1 MALCTAHSFSIR
13 ITHCDNTLMIKKQK
27 HLPLTIVILA
37 KNEAQ
42 NLRELLPTLNF
53 AKEIIIIDDNSTDA
67 TLKEVWHRK
76 VKILNFE
83 VGDDFAAARNW
94 ALGQAANPWVMFLDA
109 DERLDGQAIES
120 VQKICASSAESKG
133 YAIKREDYL
142 WDKKVAFGE
151 VGNTTLVRLG
161 PKTSRTWSGRVHE
174 VWNFKKVG
182 VLRGNLMHYSHKSFL
197 TSIKKINT
205 YAKKV
210 AVSKFERGMDWT
222 WLEVLAYPMAK
233 FFHNYIMRAG
243 WRDGRRGLYYA
254 ALMSTHS
261 ALVRFHH
268 LAASLRA
275 TSQNSKLSRLAQVLA
290 LCAVALVPLGQ
301 LTRYQLN
308 PGVAVYMFEL
318 FMLLAVMS
326 WIGLLIT
333 NLRLPNITPWT
344 LGLLVFSLI
353 MGISLLVNAH
363 QLQSNL
369 LPSALYWWRWLAY
382 VAFGWM
388 LWDGIEANWLSF
400 SWRKAIEYFGFMY
413 LFLGWLQ
420 YVFMPDMRWLL
431 DYGWDDHYYR
441 MIGSL
446 FDPNFLGL
454 LIVLFS
460 IYIVAYGKTL
470 KHLLGSIV
478 MVSLGLT
485 YSRSSYAAF
494 LAFASS
500 SIFSLRY
507 FKQALLYTAVLG
519 VSLLAFSSLI
529 KPGGEGVNL
538 TRTYSIVHRA
548 RSIVTGWDI
557 FKDHPYI
564 GIGYNSYRTFTLPQ
578 SHDPLIPYHPSS
590 PDNSFVLILATTGIV
605 GMISF
610 SYFLLSFGI
619 SARRHPFQ
627 VFSLV
632 AILTHSLFNNSFF
645 YPFVLMWWMIASL
658 QLASGKKVISGT
670 GAKALRVGKKL

>member
-1 MALCTAHSFSIR
+1 
-13 ITHCDNTLMIKKQK
+13 MIKKHK
-27 HLPLTIVILA
+27 LLPLTIVILA

-53 AKEIIIIDDNSTDA
+53 AKEIIIIDDDSIDA
-67 TLKEVWHRK
+67 TFEEARQHK
-76 VKILNFE
+76 VKILKHA
-83 VGDDFAAARNW
+83 VSDDFAAARNW
-94 ALGQAANPWVMFLDA
+94 ALAQATNPWVIFLDA
-109 DERLDGQAIES
+109 DERLDSRAIES
-120 VQKICASSAESKG
+120 VKKICALPAKSKG
-133 YAIKREDYL
+133 YSIKREDYL
-142 WDKKVAFGE
+142 WGKKVAFGE
-151 VGNTTLVRLG
+151 VGNVKLARLG
-161 PKTSRTWSGRVHE
+161 PKTSQTWLGRVHE
-174 VWNFKKVG
+174 VWNFKKIEVIHG
-182 VLRGNLMHYSHKSFL
+182 SIIHYSHKSFL
-197 TSIKKINT
+197 TSIKKINI

-210 AVSKFERGMDWT
+210 ALSKFEQGIPWT
-222 WLEVLAYPMAK
+222 WLEVLTYPMAK
-233 FFHNYIMRAG
+233 FFQNYIMRSG

-254 ALMSTHS
+254 MLMSIHS
-261 ALVRFHH
+261 GLVRFHH
-268 LAASLRA
+268 LTISLQA
-275 TSQNSKLSRLAQVLA
+275 TSQNSKLGRLAQMFT

-308 PGVAVYMFEL
+308 PGIAVYLFEI
-318 FMLLAVMS
+318 FMLLAVVN
-326 WIGLLIT
+326 WVGLLIT
-333 NLRLPNITPWT
+333 KRRLPSIAPWT
-344 LGLLVFSLI
+344 LGLLVFSLV

-388 LWDGIEANWLSF
+388 LWDGIVVNWLSF
-400 SWRKAIEYFGFMY
+400 SWRKAIEYFGCMY

-420 YVFMPDMRWLL
+420 YLFMPDMRWLL

-460 IYIVAYGKTL
+460 MYIVAYGKTL

-494 LAFASS
+494 LAFATSS
-500 SIFSLRY
+500 VISLRY
-507 FKQALLYTAVLG
+507 FKQALLYITVLG

-610 SYFLLSFGI
+610 SYFLLSFSI
-619 SARRHPFQ
+619 SVRKYPFQ
-627 VFSLV
+627 IFSLV

-645 YPFVLMWWMIASL
+645 YPFVLIWWMIASL
-658 QLASGKKVISGT
+658 ELASSERMR
-670 GAKALRVGKKL
+670 LQEWR